1 MATYL
6 IHHVPKSAAQDTW
19 AVAFS
24 LPYIALSYARAGNGV
39 WYVETWLTA
48 DQIKKRLAILFDES
62 DELRIH
68 ALGRETA
75 VINNQLQWLDG
86 RLEQDDDDELPPLL
100 DGPRAAW
107 GKFQSTVADITAPLA
122 AVFSGS
128 LMTSRA
134 KNLRAA

>member
-6 IHHVPKSAAQDTW
+6 IHHVPSNAAQDTW
-19 AVAFS
+19 AVSFS

-48 DQIKKRLAILFDES
+48 DQIKKRLAILFDDS

-75 VINNQLQWLDG
+75 VINNNLQWLEG
-86 RLEQDDDDELPPLL
+86 RLEQDADEELGPLL

-107 GKFQSTVADITAPLA
+107 AALQSTVADLTAPLA

-128 LMTSRA
+128 LMASRP
-134 KNLRAA
+134 KSLRAA